1 MDSVWALDSQFHSLL
16 AGYTWDSHLNYF
28 SLNFLFCCSSVT
40 NSYYTVCDSM
50 DCSMPG
56 LPVLHYLPEFVQIH
70 VH

>member
-16 AGYTWDSHLNYF
+16 AAYTWDSHLNYL

-40 NSYYTVCDSM
+40 NSYYTLCDSM

-56 LPVLHYLPEFVQIH
+56 LPVLHYPPEFVQIH
-70 VH
+70 VY